1 MQSDGKQ
8 AGPSDVIGQPRPV
21 WVCARRA
28 RQVDYPVAL
37 GDGGYITDD
46 LRRSFWFCCP
56 SSAPSADLSRLDISR
71 RQCPA
76 TFSLFLPSIR
86 EWRATVI
93 AVDDLSRSCLE
104 TGSRATPRRESRSR
118 RWRRTMSDSI
128 RDRHRCGWNIISFV
142 QVTRRLKRCTKLIT
156 GHVAMV
162 FG

>member
-1 MQSDGKQ
+1 M
-8 AGPSDVIGQPRPV
+8 IGQSRPV

-46 LRRSFWFCCP
+46 LRLSFWFCCP
-56 SSAPSADLSRLDISR
+56 SSAPSADPSRLDISR

-76 TFSLFLPSIR
+76 TFSPFHPRSGNGVRQLLPWTICLVRVPRSLAENRDHNVDGEQWPIR
-86 EWRATVI
+86 AI
-93 AVDDLSRSCLE
+93 AIDIGDASELLYLL
-104 TGSRATPRRESRSR
+104 
-118 RWRRTMSDSI
+118 
-128 RDRHRCGWNIISFV
+128 V
-142 QVTRRLKRCTKLIT
+142 QSNWAFKTLHETKLIT